1 MEEALFTWKETS
13 ADFAGYL
20 IGAKTRR
27 LGCRATA
34 AFDFRAA
41 KLAGFV
47 AA

>member
-27 LGCRATA
+27 VGCRATA
-34 AFDFRAA
+34 TFDLRAT